1 MQMKPNMSKIRGFAY
16 LFYGFCSNF
25 VKNQKVK
32 DIVFITLI
40 VLPIDFLIGFF
51 LLFAVIELIKSKFYK
66 IEIL

>member
-1 MQMKPNMSKIRGFAY
+1 MKPNMSKIRRFAY

-51 LLFAVIELIKSKFYK
+51 LLFALWYSPYLDKC
-66 IEIL
+66 

>member
-1 MQMKPNMSKIRGFAY
+1 M
-16 LFYGFCSNF
+16 FYGFCSNF

-66 IEIL
+66 IKYIFL